1 MSEGKAL
8 WQRDRGVHAE
18 VCSDQNRVG
27 QGGKARRDKR
37 REDRPRI
44 GGLIV

>member
-8 WQRDRGVHAE
+8 WQRDRGVQT

-37 REDRPRI
+37 REDKPRI